1 MLLKKEYRVIEV
13 KNLTKSFANKIV
25 FQNYSNIFNA
35 NKLCVEAENGLGKTT
50 LFTII
55 AGLDPHYSGDILLD
69 GEKVTQL
76 QNQVAI
82 ASDKI
87 PFPTFLTAKQILTLT
102 QSSWQC
108 EWPEQLCEMLHFK
121 QFLDTKVGELSS
133 GNQKKLQLIN
143 AMMRHCHYL
152 ILDEPS
158 AALDADSVKALL
170 AWIEQYKGQ
179 LIISCHEPEP
189 FVEIGFD
196 KQPLFAE

>member
-1 MLLKKEYRVIEV
+1 MIEV
-13 KNLTKSFANKIV
+13 RNLTKSFANKIV
-25 FQNYSNIFNA
+25 FQNYSSVFNA

-102 QSSWQC
+102 QSSWKC